1 MLDGLV
7 EKALS
12 GDKWAVG
19 KLLTVLE
26 RPTPEAGYILSKL
39 APLAG
44 MGHVIGVTG
53 IPGAG
58 KSTLISRLIGE
69 YRARGY
75 RVAVIAVDPT
85 SPLSRGA
92 LLGDR
97 LRMQR
102 HSTDPGV
109 FIRSLPTRGLKGG
122 LSLTALTAIEVL
134 DALGYNKIFVETVGV
149 GQTDVDIMYAAH
161 TVLVVTMPGAG
172 DDIQALKAGVM
183 EIGDFYIVNKSD
195 RPGAE
200 KTYEYVRFALETGE
214 VGSQH
219 YGWKP
224 RIIMASAVLGKG
236 VQEIANAVEE
246 HYQFLLSKKVLKDK
260 LESRRKL
267 LVRIMAERILA
278 EGLEEKAMNLKAP
291 SLGEDIYMRAYSLAR
306 SVCKKLL

>member
-1 MLDGLV
+1 M
-7 EKALS
+7 S
-12 GDKWAVG
+12 GDKWAIG
-19 KLLTVLE
+19 KLLTALE
-26 RPTPEAGYILSKL
+26 KPTPEAGYILSRL

-44 MGHVIGVTG
+44 TGHVIGVTG

-58 KSTLISRLIGE
+58 KSTLISRLIAE
-69 YRARGY
+69 YRSRGR

-102 HSTDPGV
+102 HTTDPGV

-122 LSLTALTAIEVL
+122 LSLAALTAVEAL
-134 DALGYNKIFVETVGV
+134 DALGYDKIFVETVGV

-183 EIGDFYIVNKSD
+183 EIGDFYVINKSD

-200 KTYEYVRFALETGE
+200 KTYEYVKFALETGE
-214 VGSQH
+214 VGSQR

-224 RIIMASAVLGKG
+224 RILMTSAVLGKG
-236 VQEIANAVEE
+236 VADLVEAVEE
-246 HYQFLLSKKVLKDK
+246 HYRFLASRKALGEK
-260 LESRRKL
+260 LASRRRL

-278 EGLEEKAMNLKAP
+278 ESLEEESREIETP
-291 SLGEDIYMRAYSLAR
+291 SLGEDIYARAFSLAR
-306 SVCKKLL
+306 SACKKIV

>member
-1 MLDGLV
+1 MDR
-7 EKALS
+7 ALA
-12 GDKWAVG
+12 GDKWATG

-26 RPTPEAGYILSKL
+26 HPTPEAGYVLSKL

-44 MGHVIGVTG
+44 TGHVIGVTG

-69 YRARGY
+69 YRERGY

-122 LSLTALTAIEVL
+122 LSLAALTAIEAL

-195 RPGAE
+195 KPGAE
-200 KTYEYVRFALETGE
+200 KTFEYIKFALETGE
-214 VGSQH
+214 VGSQR

-224 RIIMASAVLGKG
+224 RIILTSAVLGKG
-236 VQEIANAVEE
+236 VREAVDAIEE
-246 HYQFLLSKKVLKDK
+246 HYRFLRERKALAEK
-260 LESRRKL
+260 LASRRKL
-267 LVRIMAERILA
+267 LVRIMAERILS
-278 EGLEEKAMNLKAP
+278 EQLERIYRGIEAP
-291 SLGEDIYMRAYSLAR
+291 RLGEDIYVRAFSLAR
-306 SVCKKLL
+306 NACREIE